1 MTDRSTASASPALA
15 TRTREQRAEALS
27 TAGQWQMM
35 RIRFRRHRLAMAG
48 ATVVLLFYLL
58 AAFAEFVAP
67 YDPTARDM
75 ALVTVP
81 PMRIRLIDA
90 EGRLRAPFVY
100 SLQKSRDPVT
110 LALIY
115 RVDPATRLPVR
126 LFIRG
131 DAYKLWGL
139 WDGDIHFLG
148 TPGPGRAYLL
158 GGDEQGR
165 DLLSRIIFGTRVS
178 LSIGLIGV
186 ALSFGMGIVLG
197 SISGYFG
204 GIADIVVQRIIE
216 VLVSI
221 PSLPLWM
228 ALSAAIPLDWSV
240 YRVFF
245 VISIIL
251 SLLGWPG
258 LAREVRGK
266 LLALRGEDF
275 VTAAKVAGC
284 AERVIMFR
292 HLVPSFL
299 SHIIASGT
307 LAIPWMILGETA
319 LSFLGIGLQ
328 PPAISWGVLLKAAQ
342 NVKAIVATPWL
353 LIPGLFVVAMI
364 LSFNFLGDGL
374 RDAADPYK

>member
-1 MTDRSTASASPALA
+1 MADGAVSVA

-27 TAGQWQMM
+27 TAGQWQLM

-48 ATVVLLFYLL
+48 ATIVLLFYLL
-58 AAFAEFVAP
+58 SAFAEFFAP
-67 YDPTARDM
+67 HDPTARVM

-81 PMRIRLIDA
+81 PMRIRVVDA
-90 EGRLRAPFVY
+90 DGRLRAPFVY
-100 SLQKSRDPVT
+100 SFEKSRDPVT
-110 LALIY
+110 LALVY
-115 RVDPATRLPVR
+115 QVDSTIRHPVR
-126 LFIRG
+126 LFARG
-131 DAYKLWGL
+131 DSYRLWGL
-139 WDGDIHFLG
+139 WDSDIHFLG
-148 TPGPGRAYLL
+148 TPGPGSVYLL
-158 GGDEQGR
+158 GGDDQGR
-165 DLLSRIIFGTRVS
+165 DLLSRIIYGTRVS

-186 ALSFGMGIVLG
+186 AMSFGIGIVLG

-204 GIADIVVQRIIE
+204 GVADIVVQRIIE

-258 LAREVRGK
+258 LACEVRGK
-266 LLALRGEDF
+266 LLALRGEEF

-284 AERVIMFR
+284 TERVIMFR

-328 PPAISWGVLLKAAQ
+328 APAISWGVLLKAAQ

-353 LIPGLFVVAMI
+353 LLPGLFVVAMI
-364 LSFNFLGDGL
+364 LAFNFLGDGL

>member
-1 MTDRSTASASPALA
+1 MPVIN
-15 TRTREQRAEALS
+15 TRN
-27 TAGQWQMM
+27 
-35 RIRFRRHRLAMAG
+35 
-48 ATVVLLFYLL
+48 
-58 AAFAEFVAP
+58 P
-67 YDPTARDM
+67 YYWA
-75 ALVTVP
+75 
-81 PMRIRLIDA
+81 I
-90 EGRLRAPFVY
+90 
-100 SLQKSRDPVT
+100 
-110 LALIY
+110 
-115 RVDPATRLPVR
+115 
-126 LFIRG
+126 
-131 DAYKLWGL
+131 
-139 WDGDIHFLG
+139 
-148 TPGPGRAYLL
+148 
-158 GGDEQGR
+158 DEQGHQLPYLDELR
-165 DLLSRIIFGTRVS
+165 FPLFD
-178 LSIGLIGV
+178 
-186 ALSFGMGIVLG
+186 
-197 SISGYFG
+197 
-204 GIADIVVQRIIE
+204 QE
-216 VLVSI
+216 VLN
-221 PSLPLWM
+221 LK

-284 AERVIMFR
+284 TERVIMFR

-299 SHIIASGT
+299 SHVIASGT

-353 LIPGLFVVAMI
+353 LLPGLFVVAMI